1 MIITIIGSGMMGS
14 ALAFPAR
21 ENGNE
26 VRLVGTPLDK
36 DIITECI
43 KTGKHPKFDR
53 AFPDGVKY
61 YYFEQVEQALI
72 GTDFIIGG
80 VSSFGVDWFLNE
92 VLMKINP
99 SIPVISV
106 TKGLINLENGTLISY
121 PDYWQ
126 NALKEKGID
135 RVICAIGGPCTSYEL
150 VYHDQTEVAFC
161 GTDAST
167 LKMIKSAMAT
177 DYYHISLTKDVIGL
191 ESAVALKN
199 GYALAVAMTIGLCE
213 RENGV
218 DAGLHYNSQAG
229 AFYQATKEM
238 RKLLRLQGATEDCEN
253 IGIGDLYVTIYG
265 GRTRKIG
272 ILLGRG
278 LTYEQALNELQGV
291 TLESL
296 VVAKRVSDALKVK
309 AQKGLVDLKD
319 FPMLL
324 HASDVIENGKN
335 AQLPWEEFTFC
346 NL

>member
-36 DIITECI
+36 DIITECL

-61 YYFEQVEQALI
+61 YYFEQVEQALVD
-72 GTDFIIGG
+72 TDFIIGG

-92 VLMKINP
+92 VLMKVNP

-106 TKGLINLENGTLISY
+106 TKGLINLEDGTLISY

-126 NALKEKGID
+126 NALKAKGIE
-135 RVICAIGGPCTSYEL
+135 RIICAIGGPCTSYEL

-161 GTDAST
+161 GTDAAT
-167 LKMIKSAMAT
+167 LKMMKAAMTT

-213 RENGV
+213 RENGI
-218 DAGLHYNSQAG
+218 DAGLHFNSQAG

-238 RKLLRLQGATEDCEN
+238 RKLLQIQGATEDCEN

-309 AQKGLVDLKD
+309 AQKGLVDLKN

-335 AQLPWEEFTFC
+335 AELPWEDFTFC